1 MNKETLRMQML
12 SGVITESEYKA
23 KLEEIGMF
31 NDPIGYEKSEPNPKD
46 EIFTK
51 KYKGNGM
58 YVIYKNGKEV
68 KTIEGEGNAN
78 AWINDE
84 KKKLKENKKSLNEN
98 FVGMGMVG
106 NIFDREKT
114 DYELAFEH
122 FTKGSLSENETEV
135 NEYDDFDTESSSAFF
150 SHLANKLKTFL
161 KNEINLSDLEI
172 DGVKIPEEETL
183 EDAVNGMMEV
193 LGVVMKGKAY
203 TIGEKDV
210 APGYLDRFK

>member
-12 SGVITESEYKA
+12 SGIITEGEYKA
-23 KLEEIGMF
+23 KLKES
-31 NDPIGYEKSEPNPKD
+31 KSTKQKD
-46 EIFTK
+46 
-51 KYKGNGM
+51 
-58 YVIYKNGKEV
+58 
-68 KTIEGEGNAN
+68 
-78 AWINDE
+78 
-84 KKKLKENKKSLNEN
+84 SLNEN